1 MSAVENCPTC
11 GGKAKIKETNG
22 KPMYQAIQDDEL
34 LKKVGQLKKAM
45 EQFKA
50 KADELEKELTELK
63 SIK

>member
-22 KPMYQAIQDDEL
+22 KPMYQAIQDDKL

-45 EQFKA
+45 QKFKEKAETLEQ
-50 KADELEKELTELK
+50 ELTELK